1 MIPVEQLG
9 ELLAVISGPLGKKKQ
24 FSTGEN

>member
-9 ELLAVISGPLGKKKQ
+9 ELLPAISGPLGKKKQ
-24 FSTGEN
+24 FRTGGN